1 MENKRYCNTASE
13 RGLNKRRSSR
23 RPPQGDVSGIFSGKH
38 LFGGRILLASA
49 LILSVIG
56 ILSVFVATSVSNIS
70 SCRGISKVYI
80 QTGAVLLGMLVM
92 LIISR
97 LPLGFIY
104 KKLWWGFL
112 ALSAMLLILTLRFGS
127 GPSGTKSWLTVP
139 GISLSIQTS
148 EFVKL
153 MFIISFAGHL
163 RLVGNRINKPLHA
176 FLLLLHAGAVAGI
189 VILQHDLGSA
199 LVYLFVALFMCYF
212 AGMSGIYFAGGL
224 LLCLAASPLV
234 WHFLSEYQR
243 QRILVGFSPE
253 LDPLGYGYQV
263 LLSKNAVI
271 AGFPWGSEWLS
282 LKYSPL
288 TPALHTDM
296 IFSAISEQFGI
307 IAVAL
312 IFVGYSVIVF
322 RLLAMARKCGSTGKQ
337 ICAGVA
343 AMFIFQAVENIGM
356 CLGVLPVIGVTLPF
370 ISYGGSSV
378 LSFFA
383 GLGIAVSAYRYDREI
398 YDSEII

>member
-1 MENKRYCNTASE
+1 MENKRYCKAAE
-13 RGLNKRRSSR
+13 DRGGNKRRSSR
-23 RPPQGDVSGIFSGKH
+23 RPPQGGISGNFFDRY
-38 LFGGRILLASA
+38 LYGGRILLASA
-49 LILSVIG
+49 LILSLIG
-56 ILSVFVATSVSNIS
+56 VLSVFVATSVSNIS
-70 SCRGISKVYI
+70 ACRGISKVFI
-80 QTGAVLLGMLVM
+80 QAGAVLCGVLAM

-112 ALSAMLLILTLRFGS
+112 VLSVALLVLTLRFGS

-139 GISLSIQTS
+139 GTPLSIQTS

-163 RLVGNRINKPLHA
+163 RLVGDRINKPLHV
-176 FLLLLHAGAVAGI
+176 LLLLIHAGAIAGI
-189 VILQHDLGSA
+189 VVLQHDLGSA

-212 AGMSGIYFAGGL
+212 AGMSGLYFAGGA
-224 LLCLAASPLV
+224 LLCLIASPLI

-271 AGFPWGSEWLS
+271 SGFPWGSRWLS
-282 LKYSPL
+282 LEYSPL

-296 IFSAISEQFGI
+296 IFSVISEQFGI
-307 IAVAL
+307 VAVAV
-312 IFVGYSVIVF
+312 IFICYSVIVF
-322 RLLAMARKCGSTGKQ
+322 RLLSMAGKCGNTGRQ

-343 AMFIFQAVENIGM
+343 AVFIIQAVENIGM
-356 CLGVLPVIGVTLPF
+356 CLGVLPVIGVTLPLV
-370 ISYGGSSV
+370 SYGGSSV
-378 LSFFA
+378 LSLFA
-383 GLGIAVSAYRYDREI
+383 GLGIAVSAYRYDRTDREL
-398 YDSEII
+398 